1 MFFAQLIAILD
12 YLYHPKDSQLSRIP
26 FRYAK
31 LSYVSTICM
40 IGGLAFVFI
49 IVFFYG
55 YIVTGTSMQPA
66 GYFGIRDLGE
76 IFRSYR
82 WDGFRDSDLLNEFLF
97 GYFVTLLIIFLK
109 NCKDKFK

>member
-1 MFFAQLIAILD
+1 MFFVQLIAILD

-49 IVFFYG
+49 TQFFYG
-55 YIVTGTSMQPA
+55 FISTGANMQPS
-66 GYFGIRDLGE
+66 GYFGISDLGE
-76 IFRSYR
+76 IFKSSKWNSLSTY
-82 WDGFRDSDLLNEFLF
+82 DLLNEFLF
-97 GYFVTLLIIFLK
+97 GYFATLLIIFLK